1 MKDSF
6 SFTLGMVTGIFFVF
20 LVCLIIY
27 KRRKKMGKTTE
38 YDERQKAIQ
47 GKAYKIGFFV
57 TMFSLIA
64 NGILCLD
71 TKPWA
76 SVIDMNFT
84 GIALGI
90 FAFATYAIWK
100 DAYVALDGK
109 LSRYTWLFAVVGVLN
124 IAVYVINHTLYESDD
139 GLITNVI
146 AGGLFLALSLVAVVK
161 LIYDRVQSKKE
172 LDE

>member
-1 MKDSF
+1 MNDST
-6 SFTLGMVTGIFFVF
+6 SFTLGMIVGILFVF
-20 LVCLIIY
+20 VVALVIT
-27 KRRKKMGKTTE
+27 KRRKKQGKTTE

-71 TKPWA
+71 TNPWA

-90 FAFATYAIWK
+90 FAFASYAIWK

-109 LSRYTWLFAVVGVLN
+109 LSRYAWLFAVVGVLN
-124 IAVYVINHTLYESDD
+124 IAVYVMNYILYKSDD

-146 AGGLFLALSLVAVVK
+146 AGGLFLALSVVAVVK
-161 LIYDRVQSKKE
+161 LIYDKVQTKKE